1 MDSLIKE
8 KLLASRSVAKEQAIL
23 MASSSSSEQ
32 LHEHLHAY
40 VRAKYLLDPCEE
52 EDNLDNLT
60 DMSISKA
67 LKIDRSL
74 LHDVDIAAE
83 CTGSTSRMRK
93 KVLLIMSIQKD
104 LKCELDAALTAQ
116 ADTLTDLAQLIF
128 TTIHSKE

>member
-1 MDSLIKE
+1 MDDFVKE
-8 KLLASRSVAKEQAIL
+8 QLLASRAAAKEQAVR
-23 MASSSSSEQ
+23 MEAARSPEE

-52 EDNLDNLT
+52 DDLDELT
-60 DMSISKA
+60 DMSIAKA
-67 LKIDRSL
+67 LKIDKAL

-93 KVLLIMSIQKD
+93 KVLLLMAIQKD
-104 LKCELDAALTAQ
+104 LNCELDAALTAQ
-116 ADTLTDLAQLIF
+116 ADTLADLAQLIF